1 MAEKEWIFGQ
11 AFKFMN
17 EVESKLMSQEQV
29 LDWLAEVFNEPRE
42 KITPET
48 RRDDIVSWDSL
59 GVLTLM
65 ADLDEKF
72 DLVLSDQEMRPMQT
86 IGDILAVLRE
96 RGKIKP

>member
-1 MAEKEWIFGQ
+1 MS
-11 AFKFMN
+11 N
-17 EVESKLMSQEQV
+17 SESKMMSQEQV
-29 LDWLAEVFNEPRE
+29 LDWLAEVFNESRDN
-42 KITPET
+42 ITAESK
-48 RRDDIVSWDSL
+48 RDDIASWDSL

-86 IGDILAVLRE
+86 IGDILSLLRA